1 MQIGRLKT
9 IYCLFFFP
17 AVFQQLKKLVWWKGL
32 VSLIVSTF
40 LVSLLFFVV
49 QFPSFN
55 KSVNDWLEWFSTKV
69 PEIVVNDAD
78 EVTFNTT
85 EKIPFESSYGS
96 FLLIM
101 EDKDKQV
108 DQSRMTAPSG
118 LWLSSSSIVYWFS
131 QKDGQ
136 KVITPFTEN
145 GKFLTGIKLSEVVK
159 QLSSD
164 DRIVS
169 KTDYEAVKPTLVG
182 SFFVTVVVMRLMT
195 MFFYIFAIVVVNKLL
210 RSPVVIG
217 RSFMDTV
224 GIYSFASIPAMAF
237 AVIYSSLPVDF
248 LDFASAYLLALLFYI
263 FFICGRYIL
272 PEEFL
277 LNQQKKM

>member
-32 VSLIVSTF
+32 VSLFVSTF
-40 LVSLLFFVV
+40 LVSLLLFVV

-55 KSVNDWLEWFSTKV
+55 KGVNDWLEWFSTKV

-210 RSPVVIG
+210 RSPVVMG